1 MKSRKLSI
9 AAFIFAIVFIL
20 NAADKVQAVELIT
33 NGGFETGSFAPWVSG
48 QAGCTEYSGYV
59 VPQVTASMNPLGLG
73 YGGTTTPFAGT
84 RFAWNGWACGPN
96 LAVGT
101 YYSPTGAGNY
111 TLYQDVTVP
120 AGTSLTLKFS
130 ERFYKQLNFWA
141 AGDWRNLRS
150 EQHKVEIRN
159 TSNVVLA
166 TPYSMT
172 APASSITDIPWTSQT
187 INLGTAYAG
196 QTIRL
201 AFVWVI
207 STGYAGP
214 GNIGLDAVSLD
225 AVVPSAA
232 DGSVTGRV
240 SLPSGRGISRASLRI
255 TDSQTGE
262 VKIAMTNP
270 FGYFRFTEL
279 ETGHFYILNVSSKR
293 YVFQPDTQSFQVND
307 NLEGINFIGSPP
319 EER

>member
-1 MKSRKLSI
+1 MKNSSRIL
-9 AAFIFAIVFIL
+9 FYLLFAITISL
-20 NAADKVQAVELIT
+20 NLPNRVHAVELIT

-84 RFAWNGWACGPN
+84 RFAWNGWACGPQ
-96 LAVGT
+96 LATGV

-111 TLYQDVTVP
+111 FLYQDVTVP
-120 AGTSLTLKFS
+120 AGNSLTLKFS

-150 EQHKVEIRN
+150 EEHKVEIRT

-166 TPYSMT
+166 TPYTKT
-172 APASSITDIPWTSQT
+172 APASSITDVPWTSQT
-187 INLGTAYAG
+187 INLGAAYAG

-214 GNIGLDAVSLD
+214 GNIGLDAVSLN
-225 AVVPSAA
+225 AFVPTAA
-232 DGSVTGRV
+232 DANVSGRV
-240 SLPSGRGISRASLRI
+240 TTVDGRGISRARLAI
-255 TDSQTGE
+255 TDSQTG
-262 VKIAMTNP
+262 VVRNASTNQL
-270 FGYFRFTEL
+270 GYYNFSGL
-279 ETGHFYILNVSSKR
+279 ESGHFYILNVQSKS
-293 YVFQPDTQSFQVND
+293 YVFNPDTQSFQLNE
-307 NLEGINFIGSPP
+307 NLEGVNFIGTVPDS
-319 EER
+319 R